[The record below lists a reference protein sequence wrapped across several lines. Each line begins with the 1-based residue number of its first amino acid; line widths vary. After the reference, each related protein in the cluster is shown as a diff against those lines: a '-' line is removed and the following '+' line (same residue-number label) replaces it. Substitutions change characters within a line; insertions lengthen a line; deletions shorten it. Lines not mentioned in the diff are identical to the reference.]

1 MTENQ
6 DNNDDP
12 DLTGDLPASPE
23 RPIKTSKQDDLD
35 RSRFVRRICAALIN
49 RKTKKATG
57 VVIGV
62 TGPWGSGKSSILN
75 LAHEYLFAEYKDA
88 VVVRFDPW
96 LVSGRDE
103 LIGQFFAEFVGTLN
117 KDKRLGEKTRKLA
130 EKITAY
136 GAHVAP
142 LGNLLKPGVGS
153 MVSSVLKCI
162 KKFIKPD
169 EGLFSRRSRLFK
181 DLNDI
186 DVPIVVFIDE
196 LDRVEDKE
204 IRSIAQL
211 VRSIVDFPNV
221 SYLLAFDVDRVAEAL
236 GDGDK
241 GRGQGYLEK
250 IVQFQIPLPITF
262 DDELRGLLETE
273 IGKLS
278 NKLSL
283 PKDGQSAKGFEKL
296 IGVLIPSLIQT
307 PRDVKRLVGVFHVL
321 AEMVGNEVEWVDVL
335 GLAAL
340 QIKAPDVVN
349 RIRVN
354 PDWVV
359 ENPLD
364 RVESMTLRHMDKMSH
379 EKKLSRVLGKKD
391 VGHRNDAEYD
401 ALSKILAHLF
411 PFLDDNHS
419 ARDIRPDRICMRRPL
434 LTALRLGLIP
444 GVVSKDSIIEFFSLD
459 RANMEKFL
467 KRELAE
473 DRFGSFYDRLSDVYL
488 SSSVVNHEDFWH
500 AVGAFLKKPDSNWLS
515 EYSPMPE
522 IARNF
527 TLLFEGAIT
536 HGENFKDQAKDVFM
550 SLQGDG
556 DITLTANLLRSHMWQ
571 YGLFGCE
578 ERGETT
584 AFFDKKQAEEE
595 VSRASAKY
603 RDAHLAGN
611 WIAGCWNLQPVF
623 IMKDTG
629 NWDDACKK
637 HMDHLISDN
646 DGLDG
651 FTLMLFGGIYSSE
664 KSDIEKIVSYE
675 DYIDWLRKRLA
686 DQSDQAPH
694 ETVCVAIKK
703 ALGETQWN

>member
-1 MTENQ
+1 MNSLSQ
-6 DNNDDP
+6 DNHDDP

-35 RSRFVRRICAALIN
+35 RSRFVRRICDALIN

-75 LAHEYLFAEYKDA
+75 LVHEYLVAKYQDA
-88 VVVRFDPW
+88 VAVRFDPW

-117 KDKRLGEKTRKLA
+117 KDKRPGEKTRKLA
-130 EKITAY
+130 EKIAAY

-153 MVSSVLKCI
+153 MFSSGLKAMENLLQR
-162 KKFIKPD
+162 D

-181 DLNDI
+181 DLDDI

-204 IRSIAQL
+204 IRSVAQL

-221 SYLLAFDVDRVAEAL
+221 SYLLAFDVDRVTEAL
-236 GDGDK
+236 GDGKK
-241 GRGQGYLEK
+241 GRGQAYLEK

-262 DDELRGLLETE
+262 DDELLRLLKTE

-278 NKLSL
+278 IELIL
-283 PKDGQSAKGFEKL
+283 PEDWQSSKGFEEL
-296 IGVLIPSLIQT
+296 IGVFIPGLIQT
-307 PRDVKRLVGVFHVL
+307 PRDAKRLVGVFHVL
-321 AEMVGNEVEWVDVL
+321 AEMVGNEVEWFDVL

-340 QIKAPDVVN
+340 QVKAPDVVD

-364 RVESMTLRHMDKMSH
+364 SVESMVLRLLEMPH
-379 EKKLSRVLGKKD
+379 EEKLSRVLGKKD
-391 VGHRNDAEYD
+391 EGHRNDAEYD
-401 ALSKILAHLF
+401 ALSKVLAHLF

-419 ARDIRPDRICMRRPL
+419 ARDRGPDRICMRRPL

-444 GVVSKDSIIEFFSLD
+444 GVVSKDSIIEFFSLG
-459 RANMEKFL
+459 RTGMEKYL

-473 DRFGSFYDRLSDVYL
+473 DRFGSFYDRFSDVYL
-488 SSSVVNHEDFWH
+488 SSSAVNHENFWH
-500 AVGAFLKKPDSNWLS
+500 AVGAFLKKPDNNWLS

-527 TLLFEGAIT
+527 KLLFEEAIT

-550 SLQGDG
+550 SLQDDG

-578 ERGETT
+578 ERGKGA
-584 AFFDKKQAEEE
+584 AFFNKKQAEEE

-603 RDAHLAGN
+603 RKAHLAGN

-623 IMKDTG
+623 IMENTG
-629 NWDDACKK
+629 DWDDDCKK

-651 FTLMLFGGIYSSE
+651 FTLMLIGGHYETE
-664 KSDIEKIVSYE
+664 KSSIETMVSYE
-675 DYIDWLRKRLA
+675 NYIERLRKRLA
-686 DQSDQAPH
+686 DQSDQTPH
-694 ETVCVAIKK
+694 ETVRVAIEK
-703 ALGETQWN
+703 ALGKY